1 MRRSLVKYALAVLVL
16 AAFAFAGCQRIPL
29 YERTANVRLFLN
41 LEMNI
46 DHVPQMTYPTEF
58 DEDYSV
64 KIFGKMP
71 QYVEALFYDAET
83 HRLVTSQI
91 LPAEGGFVNV
101 PVGEYSMVVYSFGT
115 ESTQVEGTGHM
126 YEIEAFTTDVTKQM
140 ASKLS
145 WVSANA
151 DSTKSETRG
160 YEDDCIIYEPDHLYV
175 ANKDIITVPSF
186 EDKAEIVSI
195 HAEASTIVEV
205 YSLEVLG
212 VKGTE
217 NIQSV
222 EAFITGQIKS
232 NYFGKQERNDTPA
245 TIYTDMRVDVQNERL
260 YSIFGTF
267 GKQPGHENKIYL
279 DITVTDSDGGQ
290 YRYIFDVTEQ
300 FDDPE
305 NINNTLIIDATEI
318 IDIPDAA
325 HGGGGLAPSVDPWE
339 NENIDIPLG

>member
-1 MRRSLVKYALAVLVL
+1 MK
-16 AAFAFAGCQRIPL
+16 
-29 YERTANVRLFLN
+29 LF
-41 LEMNI
+41 I
-46 DHVPQMTYPTEF
+46 DLDLSIDQVPQLSFPTEF
-58 DEDYSV
+58 DKDYSV
-64 KIFGKMP
+64 KIYGKMP

-101 PVGEYSMVVYSFGT
+101 PVGDYSMVVYSFGT

-126 YEIEAFTTDVTKQM
+126 YEVEAFTTDITKQM

-145 WVSANA
+145 WVSVNT
-151 DSTKSETRG
+151 DSTRTDTRG
-160 YEDDCIIYEPDHLYV
+160 YEDDCIIHEPDHLYV
-175 ANKDIITVPSF
+175 ANEDLISVPSF
-186 EDKAEIVSI
+186 EDKAEAISI
-195 HAEASTIVEV
+195 HTTASTIVEV

-217 NIQSV
+217 NIQEV

-245 TIYTDMRVDVQNERL
+245 TIYTDMRVDTQNKRL

-279 DITVTDSDGGQ
+279 DITVTDSGGGQ
-290 YRYIFDVTEQ
+290 YRYIFDVTDQ
-300 FDDPE
+300 FDDPT
-305 NINNTLIIDATEI
+305 NTNNRLIIDATEI

-339 NENIDIPLG
+339 NENIEIPLG

>member
-1 MRRSLVKYALAVLVL
+1 MRRSVVKYALAVLML

-29 YERTANVRLFLN
+29 YERSTNVKLF
-41 LEMNI
+41 I
-46 DHVPQMTYPTEF
+46 DLDLSIDQVPQLSFPTEF
-58 DEDYSV
+58 DKDYSI
-64 KIFGKMP
+64 KIYGKMP

-101 PVGEYSMVVYSFGT
+101 PVGDYSMVVYSFGT

-126 YEIEAFTTDVTKQM
+126 YEVEAFTTDITKQM

-145 WVSANA
+145 WVSVNT
-151 DSTKSETRG
+151 DSTRTDVKG
-160 YEDDCIIYEPDHLYV
+160 YEDDCIIHEPDHLYV
-175 ANKDIITVPSF
+175 ANEDLISVPSF
-186 EDKAEIVSI
+186 EDKAEAVSI
-195 HAEASTIVEV
+195 YTKASTIVEV

-217 NIQSV
+217 NIQAV

-245 TIYTDMRVDVQNERL
+245 TIYTDMRVDTQNERL

-279 DITVTDSDGGQ
+279 DITVTDSGGGQ
-290 YRYIFDVTEQ
+290 YRYIFDVTDQ
-300 FDDPE
+300 FDDPA
-305 NINNTLIIDATEI
+305 NTNNRLIIDATEI

-339 NENIDIPLG
+339 NENIEIPLG